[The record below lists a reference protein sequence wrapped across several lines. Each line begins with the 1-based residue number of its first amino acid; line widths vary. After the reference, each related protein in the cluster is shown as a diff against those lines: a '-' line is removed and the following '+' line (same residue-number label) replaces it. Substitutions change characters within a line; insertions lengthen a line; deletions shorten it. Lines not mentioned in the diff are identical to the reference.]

1 MRMQVV
7 NMPKCPLSQHHAKI
21 YLPEGIGFG
30 HNAFLAFGRT
40 AWQQLQWLAYHDD
53 VHLTWLH
60 AGSDIQFI
68 FFQPKSFF
76 NLFYMSCV
84 GSGSIRAQARRRI
97 RYIVFATGV
106 FSPAT
111 FSTFCCIETEYSSIE
126 FHLLN
131 TTAKCLKLSWL
142 ILKSLLFDNK
152 VSIQFV
158 VLLLYTVEKSYL
170 KLLKLNEQKVSR
182 KSLSSLFKFSNVRWW
197 NILMFTCCTLLVGSA
212 GNAIIDCIQGPLIPR
227 EKVFNLAHSFYTYI
241 VTVLQHP
248 RMCTY

>member
-1 MRMQVV
+1 
-7 NMPKCPLSQHHAKI
+7 
-21 YLPEGIGFG
+21 
-30 HNAFLAFGRT
+30 
-40 AWQQLQWLAYHDD
+40 
-53 VHLTWLH
+53 
-60 AGSDIQFI
+60 
-68 FFQPKSFF
+68 
-76 NLFYMSCV
+76 MSCV

-97 RYIVFATGV
+97 RYIVFETGV

-182 KSLSSLFKFSNVRWW
+182 KSLSSLQVLKCEVMKYPDVYLLHAAGGICWKCNNWLHPRSTNSQRKSVQFS
-197 NILMFTCCTLLVGSA
+197 TLLLHLHSHSPTASTDVHL
-212 GNAIIDCIQGPLIPR
+212 LILATQNTHINVTKGTKIESVLFFSYHR
-227 EKVFNLAHSFYTYI
+227 EFQISRGVVSQTLIGISLSLPFLI
-241 VTVLQHP
+241 L
-248 RMCTY
+248 